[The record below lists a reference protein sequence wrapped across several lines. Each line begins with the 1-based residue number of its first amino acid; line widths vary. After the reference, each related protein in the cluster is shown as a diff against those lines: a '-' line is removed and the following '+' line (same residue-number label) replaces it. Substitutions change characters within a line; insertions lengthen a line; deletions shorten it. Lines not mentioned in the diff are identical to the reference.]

1 MKRLVLII
9 SVAFLLVCGISASPI
24 VLASGYWAGNF
35 GISISYGAGCTS
47 GKHFSSISA
56 AQRYLPTVL
65 VSLVH

>member
-24 VLASGYWAGNF
+24 VLASGYCAGNF
-35 GISISYGAGCTS
+35 GISISYGAGYTS

-56 AQRYLPTVL
+56 ALGYLATDL
-65 VSLVH
+65 ESLGH